1 MNTVIKLAQDD
12 FKIWKESNHLFTQ
25 SVNELNTKFELRGNS
40 SLISSVPPTYF
51 AGDLTKGKKTLVVGI
66 NPGYGEKNIQFES
79 TIRHRDWNSYLDFH
93 LNFFDYYRKSG
104 NYIKYYSQV
113 SGALASEVLRA
124 SSDRFRFCQ
133 ENLVNIDLIP
143 YHSVGFKRRKLSV
156 LIKEYIIDRFNQ
168 VILPT
173 ISESANNIE
182 RVIIHEKHLTEII
195 KEKFGVNDS
204 HQVFYKERTKDTIKV
219 HKIKVK
225 RTPVYLFSRF
235 IPLGGFSY
243 ADVKVALSK

>member
-93 LNFFDYYRKSG
+93 LNFFDYGSG
-104 NYIKYYSQV
+104 KAIDDQWCPINSIKCPA
-113 SGALASEVLRA
+113 G
-124 SSDRFRFCQ
+124 FRRP
-133 ENLVNIDLIP
+133 DLILDVNTP
-143 YHSVGFKRRKLSV
+143 EQYEFMRQLY
-156 LIKEYIIDRFNQ
+156 EYLYPRN
-168 VILPT
+168 
-173 ISESANNIE
+173 
-182 RVIIHEKHLTEII
+182 
-195 KEKFGVNDS
+195 
-204 HQVFYKERTKDTIKV
+204 HQFHITDTIQWYDN
-219 HKIKVK
+219 
-225 RTPVYLFSRF
+225 VYKNSN
-235 IPLGGFSY
+235 P
-243 ADVKVALSK
+243 